1 MRLIRIALPLALSAL
16 RRYLIDLVALER
28 RHKKQHS
35 FRDHQGNPN
44 KMPSIRPLSPEL
56 QENAIKI
63 LNEVPERLDDD
74 IAALRTWI
82 KQQPHLKA
90 RTDDQFLVNFL
101 RGCKFSLERTKSKI
115 DRFYTLRTKYPEF
128 YGGHNVDVDKLLEI
142 FRLG

>member
-1 MRLIRIALPLALSAL
+1 
-16 RRYLIDLVALER
+16 
-28 RHKKQHS
+28 
-35 FRDHQGNPN
+35 
-44 KMPSIRPLSPEL
+44 MPAIRPLSPEL
-56 QENAIKI
+56 QKTAVEK
-63 LNEVPERLDDD
+63 LNEVPNKLDDD
-74 IAALRTWI
+74 IAALRDWI

-128 YGGHNVDVDKLLEI
+128 YLGHNVDEDKALEI